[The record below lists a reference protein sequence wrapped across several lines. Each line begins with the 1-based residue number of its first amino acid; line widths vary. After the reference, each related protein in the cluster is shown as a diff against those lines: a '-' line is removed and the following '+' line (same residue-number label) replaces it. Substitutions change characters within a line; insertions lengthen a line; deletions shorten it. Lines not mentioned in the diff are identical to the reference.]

1 MTKKMIALDLDGTLL
16 NKDSQLSK
24 ETIKTIHRV
33 QEAGHTVIIATGRPY
48 RMAYNYYKELGLSTP
63 MINFNGSLVHIPDQ
77 SWEWEQ
83 NILIDKQYLLD
94 FLKEE
99 ERFEADFI
107 AGEYKHKFFITQ
119 KYLGSFSPSLLGVEQ
134 IAPDTLIQPERIT
147 SDPHSILMQTRADD
161 KYALADEINRYFN
174 NELEINTWGGPLNIL
189 ETCAKGVTKASALAY
204 LLNLYRMEPE
214 DLIAFGD
221 EHNDI
226 QMLSLAGK
234 GYAMKNASDSL
245 LPYADY
251 LTDYTNDED
260 GVAKEL
266 QKLLLD

>member
-16 NKDSQLSK
+16 NNQSQLSTFTI
-24 ETIKTIHRV
+24 ETIRKV

-48 RMAYNYYKELGLSTP
+48 RMARHFYKESGLTTP
-63 MINFNGSLVHIPDQ
+63 MINFNGSLIHIPEQ

-107 AGEYKHKFFITQ
+107 AGEYKNKFFITQ
-119 KYLGSFSPSLLGVEQ
+119 NYLENFNPALLGVEQ
-134 IAPDTLIQPERIT
+134 ITPDTLIKPERIS
-147 SDPHSILMQTRADD
+147 SDPHSILMQTRAAD

-174 NELEINTWGGPLNIL
+174 EELEVNTWGGPLNIL
-189 ETCAKGVTKASALAY
+189 ETCAKGVTKASALSY
-204 LLNLYRMEPE
+204 LLDHYRMDAK

-221 EHNDI
+221 EHNDV
-226 QMLSLAGK
+226 QMLSLAGT

-245 LPYADY
+245 LPYADR

-266 QKLLLD
+266 QKLFL